1 MQFAPFFPKKKFQK
15 KIFMNKYLG
24 WLGKVVQISFNCLA
38 LYRKPI
44 IGRYMRLLGSKTTS
58 PPHAE
63 LGYKSQISDRTKVV
77 VYITFTYLESIQKH
91 LGIVL
96 TCM

>member
-1 MQFAPFFPKKKFQK
+1 
-15 KIFMNKYLG
+15 
-24 WLGKVVQISFNCLA
+24 
-38 LYRKPI
+38 
-44 IGRYMRLLGSKTTS
+44 MRLLGSKTTS